1 MRADSGPARQP
12 CKQPATQTGALPL
25 KATSQNQNRKPRSG
39 PEFAI
44 GLIAAK
50 PLKPCDGGVFRGL
63 DLLPKKER
71 RARISK
77 QRRRDRLA
85 ATAWLRLSGC
95 TGWHWRCGAI
105 AEKLIA
111 ARRAERRFFR
121 YRVDSAKSRQTVRW
135 GRFWGLGFAPEN
147 GAQDAKSKALPPLPF
162 VRCRSRSLAS
172 VWRCDCSKPAS
183 RAAGLN
189 SLSG

>member
-1 MRADSGPARQP
+1 MRADSGPALQP

-50 PLKPCDGGVFRGL
+50 PLKPCDGGVFWSL
-63 DLLPKKER
+63 DLLPEKKR

-77 QRRRDRLA
+77 QRRSDRLA
-85 ATAWLRLSGC
+85 AAAWLRPSGC

-111 ARRAERRFFR
+111 VRRAERRFFR
-121 YRVDSAKSRQTVRW
+121 CWFDSAKARQTVRW
-135 GRFWGLGFAPEN
+135 AFFRAWIRSWKMSNPP
-147 GAQDAKSKALPPLPF
+147 GAACW
-162 VRCRSRSLAS
+162 RRGRSRF
-172 VWRCDCSKPAS
+172 
-183 RAAGLN
+183 
-189 SLSG
+189 